1 MIRLVLAIF
10 FSFCTAPASTIRI
23 TSHDLTIISQKKK
36 KNENIRVWH
45 TPGNCSFTILY
56 TLYTSDFYYNS
67 WTCHL
72 QKFSDHSSMIGGVT
86 DNKEE
91 AYRELIKNFVGWCV
105 RIHLQLNIRKTKEEM
120 VDFQSRRSPSP
131 TPVSTNREVAEMVD
145 TYRFLRVHLNNKL
158 DWLTL
163 RPSTGRD
170 RAGCSF

>member
-1 MIRLVLAIF
+1 
-10 FSFCTAPASTIRI
+10 
-23 TSHDLTIISQKKK
+23 
-36 KNENIRVWH
+36 
-45 TPGNCSFTILY
+45 
-56 TLYTSDFYYNS
+56 
-67 WTCHL
+67 
-72 QKFSDHSSMIGGVT
+72 MIGGVT